1 MTDSSDLLTLFLLVL
16 AAASAL
22 AFGLS
27 LLTLALRGRR
37 RRGEPYRD
45 ASAGPRHW
53 SGDEYA
59 ERLHHVYFQKERHA
73 RAIRERDRQAREAGA
88 HVRQEAE
95 PSPAGD
101 GQAAPTPEPPSEWR
115 YRAVLELEGE
125 VTPERV
131 RLAYRRQ
138 IAAYHPDK
146 VAGLGAKLQRLAEEE
161 TKAINE
167 AYAFFR
173 KRYGF

>member
-1 MTDSSDLLTLFLLVL
+1 MTDSPDLLTSFLLVL
-16 AAASAL
+16 AAASVL

-37 RRGEPYRD
+37 RRGEPLRD

-59 ERLHHVYFQKERHA
+59 ERLRHVYFQKERRA
-73 RAIRERDRQAREAGA
+73 RAIRERERRAREA
-88 HVRQEAE
+88 EAQVGQDAPP
-95 PSPAGD
+95 PSGGD
-101 GQAAPTPEPPSEWR
+101 GQAAPPPETPAEWR
-115 YRAVLELEGE
+115 YRAVLGLEGE

-131 RLAYRRQ
+131 RLAFRRQ

-173 KRYGF
+173 DRYGF